1 MNISAL
7 MLWSCA
13 SRGTMFDLRGSG
25 VASFISDRISLEIEA
40 KVLTTSTVC
49 WDEETFQTLIF
60 RLLACDQ
67 LDSNTNLCI
76 GYPFQSLDKFSE
88 KVRSSWDGLAVE
100 AARNVPETIDE
111 RAEKN
116 RALNHDASS
125 ATEERGGIM
134 DEK

>member
-60 RLLACDQ
+60 QLVACDR
-67 LDSNTNLCI
+67 LNSITNLCI
-76 GYPFQSLDKFSE
+76 GYPFDILSKFSE
-88 KVRSSWDGLAVE
+88 KVRSSWEGLSVE

-116 RALNHDASS
+116 RTFNSDASS
-125 ATEERGGIM
+125 ATEEGGK
-134 DEK
+134 E